1 MKKIIDLS
9 VHQLVDLSL
18 RSGSIDER
26 VFNQG
31 TLSEGTLIHHLCGK
45 RSCSLGN
52 KPAYQSRPYSEST
65 L

>member
-31 TLSEGTLIHHLCGK
+31 TLSEGTLIHQY
-45 RSCSLGN
+45 
-52 KPAYQSRPYSEST
+52 YQ
-65 L
+65 